1 MFDKLNSLMDMR
13 KKMQQVKEE
22 LAAARFDIRSSG
34 GLVTVTMSGAQ
45 EIMDVRFEKDI
56 AGVDAQALAR
66 ELIDVFNRAVKRSQE
81 VAAQKMK
88 DVTGIKLP
96 GM

>member
-1 MFDKLNSLMDMR
+1 MFDKLNALMDMR
-13 KKMQQVKEE
+13 KKMQQVKDE
-22 LAAARFDIRSSG
+22 LAAAVFDIRSSQ
-34 GLVTVTMSGAQ
+34 GLVTITMSGAQ
-45 EIMDVRFEKDI
+45 EVKDIRFESDLSCVQKEALGNEIKD
-56 AGVDAQALAR
+56 A
-66 ELIDVFNRAVKRSQE
+66 FNRAIKRSQE